1 MSFAVAAAAAA
12 STAAAAATT
21 AAAAIAATAATT
33 TILCLGGGWTV
44 PYWQQVIMA
53 RDVTVL
59 WKVIWI
65 LGDMTIIA
73 EYSLNNAHCRF
84 CNNQQQQQKN
94 LKMMLFISNIK
105 YNRSTL

>member
-1 MSFAVAAAAAA
+1 
-12 STAAAAATT
+12 
-21 AAAAIAATAATT
+21 
-33 TILCLGGGWTV
+33 
-44 PYWQQVIMA
+44 MA

-84 CNNQQQQQKN
+84 N
-94 LKMMLFISNIK
+94 FVDIPVG
-105 YNRSTL
+105 RS